1 MSSTGDIRAWL
12 AELGLAKY
20 AEAFASNDIDLDVLP
35 ELTDADLERLGVASL
50 GDRKR
55 LLKAIA
61 SIASAEKSSVVP
73 TTTGPSPTDAER
85 RQVTVMFS
93 DLVGSTALSARMDP
107 EDLREV
113 IAGYQ
118 KCVAET
124 VRRFDGFVA
133 RYLGD
138 GVLVYFGYPQAH
150 EDDAERAVRAGLE
163 LIAAVGDLKSA
174 VQLQTRVGISTGLVV
189 VG

>member
-1 MSSTGDIRAWL
+1 MANAGNIRAWL

-20 AEAFASNDIDLDVLP
+20 AEAFASNDIDLDILP

-93 DLVGSTALSARMDP
+93 DLVWGVTVKSYFSRRPLPSFLQRPEGSSQGHADRAIARRP
-107 EDLREV
+107 CIRS
-113 IAGYQ
+113 I
-118 KCVAET
+118 
-124 VRRFDGFVA
+124 R
-133 RYLGD
+133 
-138 GVLVYFGYPQAH
+138 
-150 EDDAERAVRAGLE
+150 
-163 LIAAVGDLKSA
+163 
-174 VQLQTRVGISTGLVV
+174 
-189 VG
+189 

>member
-20 AEAFASNDIDLDVLP
+20 AEAFASNDIDLDILP

-93 DLVGSTALSARMDP
+93 DLVSALVF
-107 EDLREV
+107 L
-113 IAGYQ
+113 
-118 KCVAET
+118 
-124 VRRFDGFVA
+124 
-133 RYLGD
+133 L
-138 GVLVYFGYPQAH
+138 GVLDQRTGHELVEELAH
-150 EDDAERAVRAGLE
+150 GVALVSPLE
-163 LIAAVGDLKSA
+163 LSL
-174 VQLQTRVGISTGLVV
+174 
-189 VG
+189 